1 MPHTADAL
9 PLASP
14 APPRLENQLCF
25 AVHSAALAFQR
36 FYKPMLSA
44 MGLTYPQYLVLMV
57 LWERD
62 GLTVGGIGERLL
74 LDSGTLTPLLKR
86 LEALRYVT
94 RRRDPAD
101 ERQVIISLSDEGRAL
116 EQVATSFPGRVLDA
130 SACSAEELDAL
141 RKTLFALRRQLDA
154 A

>member
-1 MPHTADAL
+1 MPEAEPPDRSEL
-9 PLASP
+9 P
-14 APPRLENQLCF
+14 PPRLADQLCF

-62 GLTVGGIGERLL
+62 HISMTRIGEQLL

-86 LEALRYVT
+86 LETMGFVT
-94 RRRDPAD
+94 RRRSHAD
-101 ERQVIISLSDEGRAL
+101 ERQVIVALTPLGREIEDIAR
-116 EQVATSFPGRVLDA
+116 EFPGRILDA
-130 SACSAEELDAL
+130 SACSAEDLDSL
-141 RKTLFALRRQLDA
+141 RQSLFALRRQLDA